1 MNCII
6 HKVPNGKLLR
16 VFLDVKE
23 GRISTIKIT
32 GDFFVHPEEAIEE
45 LEKQLCGVGIADVE
59 QVVHTFFEQRDVEMV
74 GLTEESLIQVLKG
87 DSRT

>member
-6 HKVPNGKLLR
+6 HKVPNGKLLKL
-16 VFLDVKE
+16 FLEVKE
-23 GRISTIKIT
+23 GRIDTIKIT

-74 GLTEESLIQVLKG
+74 GLTEESLIQVLKDG
-87 DSRT
+87 SRT

>member
-6 HKVPNGKLLR
+6 HKIPNGKLLK

-23 GRISTIKIT
+23 GRIDTIKIT

-59 QVVHTFFEQRDVEMV
+59 QVVHVFFEQRDIEMI
-74 GLTEESLIQVLKG
+74 GLTEESLIQVLKDG
-87 DSRT
+87 S

>member
-6 HKVPNGKLLR
+6 HKVPNGKLLK

-23 GRISTIKIT
+23 GRIDTIKIT

-74 GLTEESLIQVLKG
+74 GLTEESLIQVLKDG
-87 DSRT
+87 SRT

>member
-1 MNCII
+1 ML
-6 HKVPNGKLLR
+6 KL
-16 VFLDVKE
+16 FLEVKE
-23 GRISTIKIT
+23 GRIDTIKIT

>member
-6 HKVPNGKLLR
+6 HKVPNGKLLK

-23 GRISTIKIT
+23 GRIDTIKIT

-45 LEKQLCGVGIADVE
+45 LEKHLCGVGIADIE
-59 QVVHTFFEQRDVEMV
+59 QVVHAFFEQRDVEMV
-74 GLTEESLIQVLKG
+74 GLTEESLIQVLKDG
-87 DSRT
+87 SRT

>member
-6 HKVPNGKLLR
+6 HKVPNGKLLKL
-16 VFLDVKE
+16 FLEVKE
-23 GRISTIKIT
+23 GRIDTIKIT

-74 GLTEESLIQVLKG
+74 GLTEESLIQALKG

>member
-74 GLTEESLIQVLKG
+74 GLTEESLIQVLKDG
-87 DSRT
+87 SRT